1 MAGLF
6 ILGRKYLSL
15 ERYFHKEIARVQSVW
30 YAQQS
35 ERGIEYPKSSK
46 HIQRL
51 YRKKQNAVKDYL
63 HKVTRWIAEY
73 CRKEDIRCVVVGDIR
88 NIRKG
93 KDLGHKTNQK
103 LHGLPYNRLYIM
115 LEYKLKLYGIPLIK
129 QEESYTS
136 QCSPLSPEVSKKIC
150 RSIQS
155 KKTGHVYNW
164 RSKI

>member
-1 MAGLF
+1 MEENIF
-6 ILGRKYLSL
+6 HL

-35 ERGIEYPKSSK
+35 ERGIKYPKSSK

-88 NIRKG
+88 NIRKE
-93 KDLGHKTNQK
+93 KDMGHKANQK
-103 LHGLPYNRLYIM
+103 FHGLPYNKLYIM
-115 LEYKLKLYGIPLIK
+115 LEYKLKLYGIPIDKTGGKLYQPVQSVITG
-129 QEESYTS
+129 SI
-136 QCSPLSPEVSKKIC
+136 KKIC
-150 RSIQS
+150 RSI
-155 KKTGHVYNW
+155 KPKRTGHVYN
-164 RSKI
+164 

>member
-1 MAGLF
+1 MPGYSQNNWKRPYVK
-6 ILGRKYLSL
+6 RKNLSL

-35 ERGIEYPKSSK
+35 ERGIKYPRSSK

-51 YRKKQNAVKDYL
+51 YRKKQNTVKEYL

-103 LHGLPYNRLYIM
+103 FHGLPYNRLYIM
-115 LEYKLKLYGIPLIK
+115 LEYKLKLYGIPLMK

-136 QCSPLSPEVSKKIC
+136 QCRPLSPEVSKNMQKH
-150 RSIQS
+150 SIE
-155 KKTGHVYNW
+155 KNGAC
-164 RSKI
+164 I